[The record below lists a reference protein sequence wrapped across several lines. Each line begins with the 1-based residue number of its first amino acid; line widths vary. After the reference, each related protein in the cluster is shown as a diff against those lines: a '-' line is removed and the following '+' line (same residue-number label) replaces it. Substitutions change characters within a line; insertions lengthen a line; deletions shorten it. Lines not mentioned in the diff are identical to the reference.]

1 MTRVPKSLTFTI
13 ELWEKIDYNR
23 GEIPRSRFVEKI
35 IKQAIGGTID

>member
-13 ELWEKIDYNR
+13 ELWEKIDSDR

-35 IKQAIGGTID
+35 IRRSLGDLN

>member
-1 MTRVPKSLTFTI
+1 MVRVPKSLTFTY
-13 ELWEKIDYNR
+13 ELWNKIDIIR